1 MPNIFDYLE
10 WRCDIPFAQDP
21 FNDVDNLILAEL
33 SYAHFDGAVPAD
45 GKRTPLRKV
54 YRTFFE
60 INSREAL
67 EKSDDI
73 PARTAFLMDGMME
86 GGRFSGTQISD
97 YVDIVDTD
105 RDMQMSAITYILEDG
120 TAYIAFRGT
129 DNTVVGWKED
139 FNMSYLPET
148 GGQREAV
155 AYLNR
160 VGRKLRR
167 PLRVGGHSKGGNFA
181 VYASAFCDKSVRDRI
196 IAVYSN
202 DAPGFRREVTESEE
216 YRAVIEKVKSIVPES
231 SVIGLLL
238 SSEAAHKYMVA
249 SSVKGMPQ
257 HDGLTWQVK
266 RNAFVR
272 AEQSDFGKFIKDTQ
286 RDWLSRID
294 DRSRE
299 KYVNALFSLL
309 EATGADTFSEMKGQK
324 LKSIE
329 QILNTVRDMSDETQ
343 KLMLEITGELIGS
356 GSRTI
361 RQVLADLKQEREKT
375 ENRTEGKEE

>member
-1 MPNIFDYLE
+1 MPNINDYLE
-10 WRCDIPFAQDP
+10 WRCDISFAHDP

-33 SYAHFDGAVPAD
+33 SYAHFDDSVPAD
-45 GKRTPLRKV
+45 GKRTPLKNV
-54 YRTFFE
+54 YKTFFE
-60 INSREAL
+60 INSREEL
-67 EKSDDI
+67 EKSEDI
-73 PARTAFLMDGMME
+73 LARTAFLMDGMME
-86 GGRFSGTQISD
+86 GCRFSGTQISD
-97 YVDIVDTD
+97 YVKIVDTD

-155 AYLNR
+155 AYLNK
-160 VGRKLRR
+160 VGKKLRR

-202 DAPGFRREVTESEE
+202 DAPGFRREVTETEE

-249 SSVKGMPQ
+249 SSVKGMLQ
-257 HDGLTWQVK
+257 HDGMTWQVK
-266 RNAFVR
+266 RNGFVH
-272 AEQSDFGKFIKDTQ
+272 AEQSDFSRFIQHTQ
-286 RDWLSRID
+286 KDWLSKID
-294 DRSRE
+294 DSSRA
-299 KYVNALFSLL
+299 KFVNALFSLL

-343 KLMLEITGELIGS
+343 KLLLDITGELLGS

-361 RQVLADLKQEREKT
+361 RQVLADLKQEREKIK
-375 ENRTEGKEE
+375 NKAEGKEE

>member
-10 WRCDIPFAQDP
+10 WRCDVPFSCDP

-45 GKRTPLRKV
+45 GKRTPLKEV
-54 YRTFFE
+54 YETFFE
-60 INSREAL
+60 INSREEL
-67 EKSDDI
+67 ERSEDI
-73 PARTAFLMDGMME
+73 LARTAFLMDGMME
-86 GGRFSGTQISD
+86 GCRFAGTQISD

-105 RDMQMSAITYILEDG
+105 RDMQMSAVTYILEDG

-160 VGRKLRR
+160 VGKKLRR

-181 VYASAFCDKSVRDRI
+181 VYAAAFCDRSVRDRI
-196 IAVYSN
+196 VTVYSN
-202 DAPGFRREVTESEE
+202 DGQGFRKEVTQSEE
-216 YRAVIEKVKSIVPES
+216 YSMVTGKVKSIVPES

-238 SSEAAHKYMVA
+238 SSEAGEKYMV
-249 SSVKGMPQ
+249 SSSAKGMLQ
-257 HDGLTWQVK
+257 HDGMTWQVH
-266 RNAFVR
+266 RNEFVR
-272 AEQSDFGKFIKDTQ
+272 AEQSDFGRFIKDTQ
-286 RDWLSRID
+286 KDWLSRID

-299 KYVNALFSLL
+299 TYVSTLFSLL

-324 LKSIE
+324 LKSLE
-329 QILNTVRDMSDETQ
+329 QILTTIKDMPDETQ
-343 KLMLEITGELIGS
+343 KLMLDITGELIGS

-361 RQVLADLKQEREKT
+361 RQAFADLRQEREKLS
-375 ENRTEGKEE
+375 NNTEGKEE

>member
-1 MPNIFDYLE
+1 MIILQENIMPNISDYLE
-10 WRCDIPFAQDP
+10 WRCDIPFAHDP

-33 SYAHFDGAVPAD
+33 SYTHFDGAVPAD

-54 YRTFFE
+54 YKTFFE
-60 INSREAL
+60 INSREKL
-67 EKSDDI
+67 EKSDDMLTK
-73 PARTAFLMDGMME
+73 TAFLMDGMME
-86 GGRFSGTQISD
+86 GRRFSGTQISD

-105 RDMQMSAITYILEDG
+105 RDMQMSAVTFILEDG

-160 VGRKLRR
+160 VGKKLRR
-167 PLRVGGHSKGGNFA
+167 PIRVGGHSKGGNFA

-249 SSVKGMPQ
+249 SSVKGMLQ
-257 HDGLTWQVK
+257 HDGMTWQVK
-266 RNAFVR
+266 RNEFVR
-272 AEQSDFGKFIKDTQ
+272 TEQSDFGRFIKDTQ
-286 RDWLSRID
+286 KDWLSRID

-299 KYVNALFSLL
+299 KYVNTLFSLL

-324 LKSIE
+324 LKSLE
-329 QILNTVRDMSDETQ
+329 QILNTVRDMPDETQ

-356 GSRTI
+356 GGRTI
-361 RQVLADLKQEREKT
+361 MQALADLKQD
-375 ENRTEGKEE
+375 KEDNK